1 MDKENGKTQQV
12 LSPAKVNLYLKVLS
26 KRADGYHNLVSM
38 VDIISLCDTIR
49 IEDEPKGRITV
60 KDDKGILPEDEGNT
74 MYRAAALL
82 KETFGITEGVSIFV
96 EKHIP
101 IGSGLGGP
109 SSNAASVLKALSAR
123 WELSL
128 PLARL
133 MELGKGIGADVPLFL
148 HGSPCIMEGIGE
160 IITPVAL
167 PSLCYVIIY
176 PDVIIS
182 TREVYNRLKI
192 ALTKGENDI
201 KLRSGFGTA
210 KEIAALLEN
219 DLEQVGIPMCPKIQT
234 VKDRLI
240 EAGAVGSLM
249 SGSGS
254 SVFGLFGSIEEAE
267 KASVLLRGMG
277 SVFVAHSVQEG
288 RYGNNGCE
296 DISCKREKSES
307 LCIDHI

>member
-1 MDKENGKTQQV
+1 MTQTV
-12 LSPAKVNLYLKVLS
+12 LSPAKVNLFLKVLS
-26 KRADGYHNLVSM
+26 KRADGYHNLKSM
-38 VDIISLCDTIR
+38 VDVISLYDI
-49 IEDEPKGRITV
+49 IHIDDEPGGKVHV
-60 KDDKGILPEDEGNT
+60 KDDKGILPDGEGNT
-74 MYRAAALL
+74 MYRAALLL
-82 KETFGITEGVSIFV
+82 KETFGIREGAGIFV

-109 SSNAASVLKALSAR
+109 SSNAAAVLKALVGR
-123 WELSL
+123 WKLSV
-128 PLARL
+128 PEDQL
-133 MELGKGIGADVPLFL
+133 MDLGKRIGADVPLFL
-148 HGSPCIMEGIGE
+148 HGSSCIMEGIGE
-160 IITPVAL
+160 KITPVTLPAL
-167 PSLCYVIIY
+167 AYVIVY

-182 TREVYNRLKI
+182 TREVYSRLRI
-192 ALTKGENDI
+192 SLTKGENGI

-210 KEIAALLEN
+210 REIAALLEN

-254 SVFGLFGSIEEAE
+254 SVFGLFESIEEAE

-288 RYGNNGCE
+288 RYGYNGCE